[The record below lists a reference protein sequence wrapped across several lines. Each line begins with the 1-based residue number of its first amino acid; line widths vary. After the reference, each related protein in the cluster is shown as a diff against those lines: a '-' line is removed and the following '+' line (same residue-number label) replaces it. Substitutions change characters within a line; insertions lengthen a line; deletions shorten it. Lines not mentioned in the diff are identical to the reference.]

1 MFYEGFLDSI
11 TVDKVSARQN
21 RHENRQLA
29 QTNSHLDFVM
39 SRFRDVPDLL
49 DGFEHGRDQDS
60 KWNTEVEVVITPI
73 RTKPQAYS
81 QPLTEAGCEFKYQH
95 NHKRTIGLA
104 LATFTSSPSV

>member
-1 MFYEGFLDSI
+1 
-11 TVDKVSARQN
+11 
-21 RHENRQLA
+21 
-29 QTNSHLDFVM
+29 M

-81 QPLTEAGCEFKYQH
+81 QPLIEAGCEFK
-95 NHKRTIGLA
+95 LSA
-104 LATFTSSPSV
+104 